1 MQRRFSLS
9 SSSSAS
15 PARPPSPSHSTN
27 RVTSSFLA
35 PPALPSLRRS
45 SSRSLLSPLS
55 ASSPSPSPASA
66 VCSAPPAT
74 PSRPIPISPPSA
86 HSTPN
91 SLPRA
96 GGRAAL
102 EGYSN
107 RSRRREGEEEEEGE
121 ESEGGGG
128 GASFTIPIIDT
139 RLLPPLRSAGA
150 PTSTLT
156 AGGAAAARGAGGRR
170 LSSLASYT
178 GLPGPPQGSG
188 AGAGGAGGDELR
200 YSLASFR
207 SSYAQGQA
215 QAQGLGRRPSVGG
228 SGIVRPPSPAPEA
241 FARGTVG
248 PLTSSGGAAGE
259 VKRGRRES
267 VVLGQGSLAA
277 LASTTTGGGTAR
289 RDPSPARP
297 HAHTPGASGAS
308 GLVRSASTSRQS
320 AARSPSPAPAP
331 ARGDSPRVV
340 RGFDPPL
347 ALSSG
352 QRAPSPARFGG
363 GGAGA
368 GAGAVSPP
376 ASSHLSARRMST
388 SSTLYTRPSTTTSTS
403 TTAASPTS
411 PLTRPRSRLANPQS
425 DQHLEVAA
433 SRDIAALDAYYYS
446 RQREGLREGRKEAEE
461 RLRVGYDRLQ
471 RD

>member
-1 MQRRFSLS
+1 MQRRLSLS
-9 SSSSAS
+9 SSS
-15 PARPPSPSHSTN
+15 SPSHSTN

-35 PPALPSLRRS
+35 PPPLPSLRRS
-45 SSRSLLSPLS
+45 SSRSLLSPLNTS
-55 ASSPSPSPASA
+55 HSPSSA
-66 VCSAPPAT
+66 VSAVSSAPPAT

-91 SLPRA
+91 SLPHA

-102 EGYSN
+102 EGSSN
-107 RSRRREGEEEEEGE
+107 RSHRRREGEEEEEGE

-139 RLLPPLRSAGA
+139 RLLPPLRSSGA
-150 PTSTLT
+150 PTSTLA

-289 RDPSPARP
+289 RAPSPARP
-297 HAHTPGASGAS
+297 HAHAPGASGAS

-320 AARSPSPAPAP
+320 QNAARSPSPAPAP

-347 ALSSG
+347 ASSS
-352 QRAPSPARFGG
+352 QRAPSPARFV
-363 GGAGA
+363 GGAA
-368 GAGAVSPP
+368 SAVSPP
-376 ASSHLSARRMST
+376 SASASHLSARRASLSATPTSALYSRPST
-388 SSTLYTRPSTTTSTS
+388 SSNTTV
-403 TTAASPTS
+403 SPTS

-446 RQREGLREGRKEAEE
+446 RQREGLREGRREAEE

-471 RD
+471 REQ